1 MALTAQPTDS
11 KPGEIGITVDGPAVG
26 TTAPHIREL
35 EPTPAEY
42 PEVSTVAVFLNQ
54 SARLVEHTC
63 LEFFVDNVRQGWTWA
78 EAAKRARRVA
88 AGLIQ
93 AGIRPEDR
101 VVLLSPNRVEWL
113 ICDIAIQAAGAVT
126 VPIYPSL
133 VPTVVQQITANSGAV
148 LAIVSGE
155 ALANKLSLNET
166 LTSIVRMDG
175 EVQEWMAQEID
186 GDTAVELEQ
195 RIRAITPESIVS
207 ILYTS
212 GTTGDPKGVVLT
224 QANFVKN
231 ARSELQVFE
240 IGPKD
245 VVLTFMPLSHIMSRH
260 IAFICVMAGARDALS
275 RGVDHLMED
284 VAEVRPT
291 VMPGMPRLFDKVY
304 ASVYD
309 KVNAGSGIE
318 QRLFH
323 WADRVGRQHLR
334 EGDSAGFGLRAEY
347 ALAKRLVLDSVRRK
361 ITGGR
366 LRFFISG
373 GAPLNPEVE
382 EFFWMLGV
390 QILQGWGLTETTSGA
405 TSNTEQYHR
414 YTSVGKALPGTEL
427 RIAADGEILVRGP
440 GVMREYYR
448 DLTSTAEVFEDG
460 WFKAG
465 DIGRMDDDGFL
476 FITDRKKD
484 LLKTSGGKYVAP
496 LLLETRLQL
505 DRYIQSAVLIGDERP
520 FVTALI
526 VPNWANLAK
535 DKGLVASAAELVKD
549 SRVLAIIKEH
559 LDLLNK
565 ELASFETIKHF
576 SLIAEDF
583 TEARDELTP
592 TLKPKRRIIR
602 DHYRELI
609 DEMYAVATA
618 AHKAALAATEDPP
631 RARMPEA

>member
-1 MALTAQPTDS
+1 M
-11 KPGEIGITVDGPAVG
+11 
-26 TTAPHIREL
+26 
-35 EPTPAEY
+35 
-42 PEVSTVAVFLNQ
+42 
-54 SARLVEHTC
+54 
-63 LEFFVDNVRQGWTWA
+63 
-78 EAAKRARRVA
+78 
-88 AGLIQ
+88 
-93 AGIRPEDR
+93 
-101 VVLLSPNRVEWL
+101 
-113 ICDIAIQAAGAVT
+113 
-126 VPIYPSL
+126 
-133 VPTVVQQITANSGAV
+133 
-148 LAIVSGE
+148 
-155 ALANKLSLNET
+155 
-166 LTSIVRMDG
+166 
-175 EVQEWMAQEID
+175 
-186 GDTAVELEQ
+186 
-195 RIRAITPESIVS
+195 
-207 ILYTS
+207 
-212 GTTGDPKGVVLT
+212 
-224 QANFVKN
+224 
-231 ARSELQVFE
+231 
-240 IGPKD
+240 
-245 VVLTFMPLSHIMSRH
+245 IM
-260 IAFICVMAGARDALS
+260 L
-275 RGVDHLMED
+275 
-284 VAEVRPT
+284 
-291 VMPGMPRLFDKVY
+291 GMPRLFDKVY
-304 ASVYD
+304 AAVHD
-309 KVNAGSGIE
+309 KVNAGSPVE
-318 QRLFH
+318 RRLFH
-323 WADRVGRQHLR
+323 WADRVGRRHLR
-334 EGDSAGFGLRAEY
+334 EGNSASLGLRVQY

-361 ITGGR
+361 ISGGR

-390 QILQGWGLTETTSGA
+390 QILQGWGLTETTSAA

-414 YTSVGKALPGTEL
+414 YGSAGKAMPGTEL
-427 RIAADGEILVRGP
+427 RIAADGEILVRGR
-440 GVMREYYR
+440 GVMPEYYR
-448 DLTSTAEVFEDG
+448 DPTATAESFEDG
-460 WFKAG
+460 WFKTG
-465 DIGRMDDDGFL
+465 DVGHVDEDGFL

-484 LLKTSGGKYVAP
+484 LLKTSGGKHVAP
-496 LLLETRLQL
+496 LPMETRLQS

>member
-1 MALTAQPTDS
+1 MATTAQRPAS
-11 KPGEIGITVDGPAVG
+11 KHGEMSSDVDVPAVG

-35 EPTPAEY
+35 ESSSGGY
-42 PEVSTVAVFLNQ
+42 PEVSTVAMFLNQ
-54 SARLVEHTC
+54 SQRLAESTC
-63 LEFFVDNVRQGWTWA
+63 LKFFVDDVRQGWTWA
-78 EAAKRARRVA
+78 EAAKRVRRVA

-93 AGIRPEDR
+93 AGVRPGDR

-113 ICDIAIQAAGAVT
+113 ICDFAIQAAGAIT
-126 VPIYPSL
+126 APIYPSL
-133 VPTVVQQITANSGAV
+133 VPAVVQKIADNSGAV

-155 ALANKLSLNET
+155 ALADKLSLTET
-166 LTSIVRMDG
+166 LKSIVRMDG
-175 EVQEWMAQEID
+175 EVREWMAQEID

-195 RIRAITPESIVS
+195 RIRTITPESIAS

-224 QANFVKN
+224 QANFVEN
-231 ARSELQVFE
+231 ARSALQVFE
-240 IGPKD
+240 IGPED
-245 VVLTFMPLSHIMSRH
+245 VTLTFMPLSHILARH
-260 IAFICVMAGARDALS
+260 SGAFVCVMAGAEDVLS
-275 RGVDHLMED
+275 RGIDHLMED
-284 VAEVRPT
+284 IEEVRP
-291 VMPGMPRLFDKVY
+291 MIMLGMPRLFDKVY
-304 ASVYD
+304 AAVHD
-309 KVNAGSGIE
+309 KVNASSPVS

-323 WADRVGRQHLR
+323 WADRVGRRHLR
-334 EGDSAGFGLRAEY
+334 EGNSAGFGLRVQY

-382 EFFWMLGV
+382 EFFWTLGV
-390 QILQGWGLTETTSGA
+390 RILQGWGLTETTSAA

-414 YTSVGKALPGTEL
+414 YGSAGKAMPRTEL
-427 RIAADGEILVRGP
+427 RIAADGEVLVRGP

-448 DLTSTAEVFEDG
+448 DPTATAESFEDG
-460 WFKAG
+460 WFKTG
-465 DIGRMDDDGFL
+465 DIGRIDEDGFL

-496 LLLETRLQL
+496 LPLETRLQS

-520 FVTALI
+520 YVTALI

-535 DKGLVASAAELVKD
+535 DKGLVASAAELVTG
-549 SRVLAIIKEH
+549 SSVFAIIKEH

-576 SLIAEDF
+576 SLIPEDF
-583 TEARDELTP
+583 SEARDELTP
-592 TLKPKRRIIR
+592 TLKAKRRIIR
-602 DHYRELI
+602 DHYQKVI
-609 DEMYAVATA
+609 DDMYAQATTAHQSELAAKRESSPGTA
-618 AHKAALAATEDPP
+618 A
-631 RARMPEA
+631 